1 MNKNAYTTA
10 MQKINISE
18 DFKEDTIRRLLEEE
32 PEIVKDCQI
41 CKNSRSVKI
50 NGNRYRRNYTKAAGI
65 IFCILLLT
73 TGITAAAAQ
82 FNIVDIFKGYFK
94 QPVNQQISNNNSG
107 NSDQGSATAIL
118 TEPIKK
124 DNEFLEKASDV
135 ISSSTT
141 ANGLKLTAR
150 GVVGDRNNA
159 YIAVD
164 VETEDGKPFNNAQK
178 QDVAGI
184 TFSKVWLK
192 VNDDK
197 LGQYCYITRVDDG
210 SQAGKATFI
219 LKDSLGI
226 KKWGNEI
233 PKHLSLTF
241 TNLIEPDKSKFIDIG
256 TTKSVYEVMQEIG
269 EASEDDFYYMGASSE
284 NKEGL
289 KWMTDK
295 REQIIKELKKQGITN
310 KKGSSYDSYYGKINQ
325 QMEKAVIEKGGFTP
339 HYYIKRTKK
348 QVEFCTKYPKLAIS
362 NVGVRNKQLVF
373 KFEFNNAISYDSFMD
388 AGICL
393 MNKKNGT
400 IIGSSSGGAS
410 VPVNGDDA
418 SQSDIE
424 NNKMIS
430 CNIQFSGISSKE
442 ELKDYYLV
450 FGGNGM
456 SYHTLVEGEWKLD
469 FDLSYEDTTRE
480 YPINQKVSVAGVSRD
495 LTKLELSPIS
505 LRLSWEA
512 TNEKDTFTENTEN
525 NAPDKIKMLLSNG
538 SEIALDN
545 YSYDDNNISAVL
557 PMVIDLKQVEAIEI
571 NGSRIGLNSK

>member
-10 MQKINISE
+10 MQKINITE
-18 DFKEDTIRRLLEEE
+18 NFEEDTIKFLLNEET
-32 PEIVKDCQI
+32 
-41 CKNSRSVKI
+41 KI
-50 NGNRYRRNYTKAAGI
+50 NEDKEKISTIKLTGYSRRRNYMKAAGI
-65 IFCILLLT
+65 IFCALLLT

-94 QPVNQQISNNNSG
+94 QPVNQQISSNHSG
-107 NSDQGSATAIL
+107 NSNNGSAAAVV

-124 DNEFLEKASDV
+124 DNEFLEKASNV
-135 ISSSTT
+135 ISSSTM

-159 YIAVD
+159 FIAVD
-164 VETEDGKPFNNAQK
+164 VETENGKPFNDAQK

-210 SQAGKATFI
+210 SQAGKATFV

-226 KKWGNEI
+226 KKWGNET

-256 TTKSVYEVMQEIG
+256 TTKSVYEIMQEIG
-269 EASEDDFYYMGASSE
+269 EASEDDFNYMGASSE
-284 NKEGL
+284 NRDGNR
-289 KWMTDK
+289 WMIDK
-295 REQIIKELKKQGITN
+295 REQIKNKLKEQGITN
-310 KKGSSYDSYYGKINQ
+310 KKDSSYDSYYGKINQ
-325 QMEKAVIEKGGFTP
+325 QMEKAVVEKGGFTP

-348 QVEFCTKYPKLAIS
+348 QVTFCTKYPKLAIS
-362 NVGVRNKQLVF
+362 NVGIRNKQLVF

-388 AGICL
+388 SGICL

-400 IIGSSSGGAS
+400 IISSSSGGGS
-410 VPVNGDDA
+410 VPVNGNDD
-418 SQSDIE
+418 SQSDIV

-442 ELKDYYLV
+442 ELKDYDLV

-469 FDLSYEDTTRE
+469 FDLSYQDTTRE
-480 YPINQKVSVAGVSRD
+480 YPMNQKVSVAGVSRE

-505 LRLSWEA
+505 LKLSWEA
-512 TNEKDTFTENTEN
+512 AKDASAEEIEN
-525 NAPDKIKMLLSNG
+525 NIPDKIKIILSDG

-545 YSYDDNNISAVL
+545 DSCDDDNISAVL
-557 PMVIDLKQVEAIEI
+557 PMVIDLNQVAAIEI
-571 NGSRIGLNSK
+571 NGTRISLSSK